1 MEGCGR
7 LEIEVQRIGGGSH
20 QWKAGRG
27 KGALIKRIG
36 PYQTM
41 RDLVKIWEIFKKFNH
56 MLCFQCLTQFH
67 PGCEGVVKVRQCQ
80 KRRSCMQGQVL
91 LLVPSTF
98 SLTLLWKVPRHTG
111 ECECSFHSGYFVT
124 SPSLCAKM
132 GKHVQPGPAF
142 TQTWSTKRVV
152 SFENGK

>member
-1 MEGCGR
+1 MKSWKREGGPDQKNR
-7 LEIEVQRIGGGSH
+7 PLPDNERFGKNMGDLQNVQ
-20 QWKAGRG
+20 
-27 KGALIKRIG
+27 
-36 PYQTM
+36 
-41 RDLVKIWEIFKKFNH
+41 FH
-56 MLCFQCLTQFH
+56 MLWFQCLTQFH
-67 PGCEGVVKVRQCQ
+67 SGCEGVVKVRQCQ

-91 LLVPSTF
+91 LVVPSTF
-98 SLTLLWKVPRHTG
+98 SLTLGPRKVPRHTG

-142 TQTWSTKRVV
+142 TQTWSTKRVD